1 MKEFNQTNSELIHR
15 RLSKIGNAYNADFDI
30 IQDQPNVNWVDVE
43 LMGCINLLLK
53 RVEDLEW
60 ELLSLK
66 QKVES
71 SETDRPDYEY

>member
-71 SETDRPDYEY
+71 PETDRPDYEY